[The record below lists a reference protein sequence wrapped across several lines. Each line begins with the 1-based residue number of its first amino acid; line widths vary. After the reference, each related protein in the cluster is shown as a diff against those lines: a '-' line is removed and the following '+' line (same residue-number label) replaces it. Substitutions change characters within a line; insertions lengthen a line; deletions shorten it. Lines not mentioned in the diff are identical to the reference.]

1 MFFTPEHISK
11 IISGAKT
18 QTRRIVKPGEI
29 LHGGPFTVD
38 GTKFYE
44 TPRAVYTGAIP
55 HERLKWMVGRDYAVS
70 PGRGKPGVWWYPAT
84 RTWVHPSDD
93 QRATGPGYA
102 GSLPLRIRLLAIRQ
116 EALQDIS
123 EEDARAEGCETI
135 WCPECGGQCY
145 RTGTGMMADPNDP
158 YGEPLPYPIQVEC
171 STCAGHGCMETPR
184 EVYAL
189 LWDSINTRKGTRWDD
204 DQQVWVLTFEVV
216 R

>member
-123 EEDARAEGCETI
+123 EEDVLAEGCALQA
-135 WCPECGGQCY
+135 W
-145 RTGTGMMADPNDP
+145 A
-158 YGEPLPYPIQVEC
+158 GEDQKHGWPK
-171 STCAGHGCMETPR
+171 TAG
-184 EVYAL
+184 YAQ
-189 LWDSINTRKGTRWDD
+189 LWDNINTRPGTRWADNPR
-204 DQQVWVLTFEVV
+204 VWRLTFEVEWSPSLGE
-216 R
+216 RTDQ